1 MSQELINHSDDLK
14 KLQNEG
20 YELDVNNGY
29 GIVSHIPYLK
39 ANGEIDYGMTVYK
52 DTLDDRFTTNHLEYW
67 VHMQK
72 MLQQMTVGENLW
84 FSPTIVYLFLYFL
97 FYP

>member
-39 ANGEIDYGMTVYK
+39 ANGEID
-52 DTLDDRFTTNHLEYW
+52 
-67 VHMQK
+67 
-72 MLQQMTVGENLW
+72 
-84 FSPTIVYLFLYFL
+84 
-97 FYP
+97 

>member
-39 ANGEIDYGMTVYK
+39 A
-52 DTLDDRFTTNHLEYW
+52 LESKW
-67 VHMQK
+67 R
-72 MLQQMTVGENLW
+72 NRLW
-84 FSPTIVYLFLYFL
+84 YISVKHCF
-97 FYP
+97 